1 MGRLE
6 EWLTMPSGHFRSCVE
21 TCLVSIC
28 GVVPDAAEQLFA
40 RGGAV
45 TMLKNLDK
53 DASLGAKADRRYLV
67 EAVENMHDLLTD
79 VGTQQIRSDFAR
91 QLVRHGLIDT
101 LEKLENH
108 EDSDVRNAV

>member
-1 MGRLE
+1 M
-6 EWLTMPSGHFRSCVE
+6 
-21 TCLVSIC
+21 
-28 GVVPDAAEQLFA
+28 
-40 RGGAV
+40 

-53 DASLGAKADRRYLV
+53 DARLGAKADRRYLV

-79 VGTQQIRSDFAR
+79 VGSQQIRSDFAR

-108 EDSDVRNAV
+108 EDSDVRNAVADFRAELAPFEDARDGSTGTTQSRTDYGDSH